1 MKEWELMLKMV
12 KVGFALNAGIVFMF
26 SQIITGIVEDIYSGA
41 NAQNVKPLQK
51 YITVRKLQ

>member
-1 MKEWELMLKMV
+1 MLKMV

-26 SQIITGIVEDIYSGA
+26 LQIITDIVEEIYIGA